1 MKKIFLHPGLVLAVA
16 LLLSGI
22 QGMAQQNNIERD
34 IALEYFRNREYEKAL
49 PLFEKLW
56 DANPSDFHYHYFF
69 HCLIETRDFKKAEK
83 AARRQVKASKNNQR
97 FEVDLGYA
105 LLAGGEIEKGKKVFD
120 DIIKSLPSDRR
131 IINDIANAFISRR
144 ENDYAIK
151 TYMRGRE
158 LLNDANVFQME
169 LGNLYDRLGNFEK
182 MVDEYLNVLRTDIT
196 NLSQIQTRFQNALFG
211 DSEGKRGQFLR
222 TSLLRNIRLYPDVTA
237 YSELMLWFSIQQG
250 DFESAYLQSVALDR
264 RLNENGNKVFS
275 IAQLSMVNK
284 NYDVAIKAFEYLIA
298 RGPENQFFLNS
309 RIEILKAE
317 SKRLTSRYPID
328 QQHLMSLEKRYDETL
343 KELGK
348 NRFTIGLI
356 RDLANLYAFMFY
368 NTEKAISLLNEAL
381 GIPGIGQQ
389 NIAEC
394 KLDLAD
400 ILLYSGDVWEA
411 TLLYSQVEKEF
422 PSEPIGHEAKLRNA
436 RLSFFIGEFEWAR
449 AQLDVL
455 KAATSK
461 LIANDAMALSLLIKD
476 NMEPDSTYEAL
487 TLFAQAELHSY
498 RNRDDLALQVFD
510 SLMKKFPYHM
520 IHDDVYFRKAE
531 ISIRMMKYT
540 EATDYLKKIIELYPN
555 ELLADKALYRLGEV
569 YEVYLNDSEKAMQYY
584 KELMLNY
591 PASLQVTPARQRF
604 RSLRGDVI

>member
-1 MKKIFLHPGLVLAVA
+1 MKKIFLPAGFIFAVA
-16 LLLSGI
+16 LVLTGL
-22 QGMAQQNNIERD
+22 QGVAQQSTIERD
-34 IALEYFRNREYEKAL
+34 IALEYFRNREYDKAL

-56 DANPSDFHYHYFF
+56 DDNPSDFHYHYYF
-69 HCLIETRDFKKAEK
+69 HCLIESKDFKKAEK
-83 AARRQVKASKNNQR
+83 AARRQIKASKNNQR

-105 LLAGGEIEKGKKVFD
+105 LLAGGEIEKGKKAFD
-120 DIIKSLPSDRR
+120 DILKNLPSDRR

-158 LLNDANVFQME
+158 LLNDSNLFRME
-169 LGNLYDRLGNFEK
+169 LGNLYDMLGNFEK
-182 MVDEYLNVLRTDIT
+182 MVDEYLSIIRTDIT

-211 DSEGKRGQFLR
+211 DSEGNRGQFLR
-222 TSLLRNIRLYPDVTA
+222 TSLLRNIRQYPDVTI
-237 YSELMLWFSIQQG
+237 YSELMLWFSIQQS
-250 DFESAYLQSVALDR
+250 DFESAYLQAVALDR
-264 RLNENGNKVFS
+264 RLNENGIKVFS

-284 NYDVAIKAFEYLIA
+284 NYDVAIRAYEYLIA
-298 RGPENQFFLNS
+298 RGPENQYYLNS

-317 SKRLTSRYPID
+317 SKRLTSHYPVD
-328 QQHLMSLEKRYDETL
+328 QQLMLSLEKRYDETI

-348 NRFTIGLI
+348 NRFTIALI

-368 NTEKAISLLNEAL
+368 DSEKAINLLNEAL
-381 GIPGIGQQ
+381 AIPGIGQQ
-389 NIAEC
+389 NNAEC

-411 TLLYSQVEKEF
+411 TLLYMQVEKEF
-422 PSEPIGHEAKLRNA
+422 PNEPIGHEAKLRNA
-436 RLSFFIGEFEWAR
+436 RLSFYIGEFEWAR

-487 TLFAQAELHSY
+487 ALFAQAELHSY
-498 RNRDDLALQVFD
+498 RSRDDLALQVFD
-510 SLMKKFPYHM
+510 TLMKKFPYHM

-531 ISIRMMKYT
+531 ISIRMNKYT
-540 EATDYLKKIIELYPN
+540 EAVDYLKKIIELYPN
-555 ELLADKALYRLGEV
+555 ELLADKALFRLAEV
-569 YEVYLNDSEKAMQYY
+569 FEVYLNDTETAMLYY
-584 KELMLNY
+584 KELLLNY
-591 PASLQVTPARQRF
+591 PASLQTTPARQRF
-604 RSLRGDVI
+604 RTLRGDVI